1 MDYLLYWKTFWT
13 EHGGKR
19 PFRAE
24 WPTDRKWL
32 WEKAARG
39 DRYWVVIAAPKN
51 VPGQWRLLQQ
61 LEVARRDSRVGKG
74 GRKFRIVGDR
84 RKSRVFAFADG
95 QGDAARVLKRLDFSS
110 GHPITRSGTD
120 IGRSIRTPRRLTSAD
135 VKKMEK
141 FAARLARL
149 SS

>member
-1 MDYLLYWKTFWT
+1 
-13 EHGGKR
+13 
-19 PFRAE
+19 
-24 WPTDRKWL
+24 
-32 WEKAARG
+32 
-39 DRYWVVIAAPKN
+39 
-51 VPGQWRLLQQ
+51 LQQ